1 MTNID
6 WQPLEQ
12 FLQGANRFVVASHVR
27 PDGDALGSS
36 VGLAEWLDG
45 RGQTSLVVSPSPVP
59 PRYDFLATPGRIG
72 HFGIDITSEHLNTY
86 DALIILDLSSWS
98 QLGALSE
105 WVHSFAGPR
114 LVIDH
119 HVSQDEMN
127 AVVLKDTRAEST
139 GTLVLD
145 AIRRLDGLEAINPV
159 VARALAT
166 AILMDTGWLAHPN
179 MTASTLTDLADLVKR
194 GADLAEI
201 HRLLFQRGTVG
212 RVRLLGE
219 AMARVRLEAEGRLAW
234 SAVSFADFA
243 RLEALPADTEDLI
256 NHLMSIDSVQLALLF
271 VEQRD
276 GSVKCSFRSRKLN
289 CAKLAGDFGGGGH
302 RAAAGATLEGP
313 MAVAIQQVR
322 AAALELL
329 DHALKADPT

>member
-1 MTNID
+1 MTNLD
-6 WQPLEQ
+6 WRPLDE
-12 FLQGANRFVVASHVR
+12 FIRGANRFVVVSHVR

-36 VGLAEWLDG
+36 LGLAEWLEG
-45 RGQTSLVVSPSPVP
+45 RGKTTRVVNPSPVP
-59 PRYDFLATPGRIG
+59 PRYDFLAPPERIA
-72 HFGIDITSEHLNTY
+72 HFGVNLAPEDLDGY
-86 DALIILDLSSWS
+86 DALIILDLSSWN
-98 QLGALSE
+98 QLGPMSE
-105 WVHSFAGPR
+105 WARGFAGPR

-127 AVVLKDTRAEST
+127 AVVLKDTHAEST

-159 VARALAT
+159 AAQALAT

-179 MTASTLTDLADLVKR
+179 MTASTLTDLADLVGR
-194 GADLAEI
+194 GADLSEI

-219 AMARVRLEAEGRLAW
+219 AMAGVHLEASGRLAW

-271 VEQRD
+271 TEQRD
-276 GSVKCSFRSRKLN
+276 GSVKCSFRSRKLD
-289 CAKLAGDFGGGGH
+289 CARLASSFGGGGH

-313 MAVAIQQVR
+313 MAEAIQRVR
-322 AAALELL
+322 AAALEIF
-329 DHALKADPT
+329 DAQG